1 MNRCKNNIF
10 CKYYTRC
17 VDNTPLCNTKVCI
30 VTHVVQITHKVQD
43 YTLICCIAC
52 TVWYR
57 VCQITTQ
64 YSVNFCLLSGK
75 FTPGR
80 KIYTDAVLGVLDKYE
95 VWSYIQKASDVAGLT
110 FLAKKVGE
118 KFCIP
123 HICQGRQGWR
133 PCKFFCPV

>member
-1 MNRCKNNIF
+1 MNFTTKQRKFVGLGTISVKSHLVCVKMKKIHKIIQVWENTPTECKSCITINRCKNNIF
-10 CKYYTRC
+10 CKYYTHC

-75 FTPGR
+75 
-80 KIYTDAVLGVLDKYE
+80 IYTG
-95 VWSYIQKASDVAGLT
+95 QKNL
-110 FLAKKVGE
+110 
-118 KFCIP
+118 
-123 HICQGRQGWR
+123 HGRRPWR
-133 PCKFFCPV
+133 P